1 MRLGMLALNLFNELG
16 RRVIDKTGL
25 TGKYDFE
32 LKWTPTQPSAAPLSP
47 PPQRPESALAA
58 DPGPSLF
65 TALQE
70 QLGLR
75 LESEKGPVEVLVIDR
90 AERPSKN

>member
-1 MRLGMLALNLFNELG
+1 MGRETLRGQAVRLGMLALNLFNELG

-58 DPGPSLF
+58 DQP
-65 TALQE
+65 
-70 QLGLR
+70 
-75 LESEKGPVEVLVIDR
+75 
-90 AERPSKN
+90 